1 VAIQIK
7 KDGIE
12 SGKAAY
18 RVTATRLG
26 GPMFVALIRYF
37 DKEALANAGN
47 QDEAPHW
54 ALMHWTGRI
63 DRFDTLAEAKAEAR
77 KTYA

>member
-1 VAIQIK
+1 MAVEIK

-37 DKEALANAGN
+37 DRTAINNAGLN
-47 QDEAPHW
+47 GQSPHW
-54 ALMHWTGRI
+54 ALMHWNGRI